1 MKKFSNLKTV
11 LFDSSNASFRM
22 TIEGVFIKK
31 NPTGNY
37 SDLVYVSD
45 QGNGSLNPNIY
56 LTFSNKTEGAKALY
70 TSYPQIP
77 KFRSV
82 MGAIADILEEGT
94 AFDDIDGMLTVK
106 AAYAKPRIISGI
118 GKQSRWVSFK
128 IVAVESGDNG
138 VVTAVPGVS
147 IEISD
152 MNDTSYTSV
161 LTDDEFL
168 TVYHIIK
175 DINLPQIQINMS
187 LAFLAADGSSGNAG
201 AMPMMAPQM
210 NPYQN
215 QRNGGW
221 YSQPQNQGG
230 YYQNNGGFNNQY
242 QQPRQNNYQPQQ
254 RFNNTN
260 MGRQIT
266 TTQPTA
272 QPVNSP
278 AQTATADTGR
288 SWSQQTTA
296 APSNN
301 LPPRSEKPIVNLKSV
316 EDTPVSDVDFDDLG
330 AIDDILNGNM

>member
-56 LTFSNKTEGAKALY
+56 LTLSNKTEGAKALY

-82 MGAIADILEEGT
+82 MGTIADILEEGS
-94 AFDDIDGMLTVK
+94 AFEDVDGLLTVK
-106 AAYAKPRIISGI
+106 PAYAKPRIISGI

-187 LAFLAADGSSGNAG
+187 LAFLAADGSSSAPA

-210 NPYQN
+210 NPYQG
-215 QRNGGW
+215 QRNNGW
-221 YSQPQNQGG
+221 YGQPQQQTGG

-242 QQPRQNNYQPQQ
+242 QPRQNNYQPQQ
-254 RFNNTN
+254 RYNNTN

-266 TTQPTA
+266 QPTA
-272 QPVNSP
+272 QPLNAP
-278 AQTATADTGR
+278 APTATAESGR
-288 SWSQQTTA
+288 SWSVQPVTP
-296 APSNN
+296 PSTN
-301 LPPRSEKPIVNLKSV
+301 LPPRSEKPIVNMKAV
-316 EDTPVSDVDFDDLG
+316 EETPVSDVNFDDLG
-330 AIDDILNGNM
+330 AIDDILNGNV